1 MLSGCHGRVFVEAE
15 RRRGAEERSG
25 DVDVDGANQLEAR
38 SPGHGMRQATPN
50 ALLISCNEGSGN
62 PYHNGRCC

>member
-25 DVDVDGANQLEAR
+25 DVDVDGASQLEAR

-62 PYHNGRCC
+62 P